1 MKDAVVPGVA
11 AMKIALTIRR
21 YFPHGG
27 VQRDLFA
34 IAQACADS
42 GHDVRIF
49 TESWEGE
56 GPSACDV
63 ECLPVLGR
71 SKALRAHRFALAAA
85 SRVEAWQ
92 ADLVLGFDLMPGLD
106 LYFAAEPCFLEKI
119 HGERNPFYRMTPS
132 YRHRSRLEAAVF
144 EPQSPTR
151 ILLPDPRQ
159 APVFRRWYDTPAE
172 RFVHLPPGVA
182 EDRRA
187 GGDAL
192 ELRERGR
199 AALEIDAD
207 TRLLLLLGS
216 NLKRKGCD
224 RALRAIAALP
234 SNLRGR
240 VRLLVVGGEE
250 VEPMRR
256 LAERLELAADVMFAG
271 PRDDVPLLLQAA
283 DLLLHPARTAK
294 AGAVLLE
301 ALVAGLPVLT
311 TATCGY
317 ALQVDAAGAGVVLRE
332 PFQQAAFD
340 LALARM
346 LDDSLMAY
354 RRRGLA
360 YAARNDLHGQRRR
373 VLAEI
378 DGLIEGMN
386 SGLLRSARARVDLAP
401 AAADSGDPH

>member
-1 MKDAVVPGVA
+1 MTDGVGPGLA
-11 AMKIALTIRR
+11 AMKIALTILR

-42 GHDVRIF
+42 GHEVRIF
-49 TESWEGE
+49 AESWQGAYPVGCE
-56 GPSACDV
+56 V
-63 ECLPVLGR
+63 ECLAVLGR
-71 SKALRAHRFALAAA
+71 SKALRAHRFALAAE
-85 SRVEAWQ
+85 SRVAAWQ

-106 LYFAAEPCFLEKI
+106 LYFAAEPCFLEKV
-119 HGERNPFYRMTPS
+119 HGERGPFYRMTPS

-144 EPQSPTR
+144 DPQSPTR

-159 APVFRRWYDTPAE
+159 EPVFRRWYDTPAE

-187 GGDAL
+187 GGDAR
-192 ELRERGR
+192 ELRALGR
-199 AALEIDAD
+199 AEFEIDSD

-216 NLKRKGCD
+216 NLMRKGSD
-224 RALRAIAALP
+224 RALRAFAALP
-234 SNLRGR
+234 SNLRDR
-240 VRLLVVGGEE
+240 ARMLVVGAEDAA
-250 VEPMRR
+250 PIQR
-256 LAERLELAADVMFAG
+256 LAERLGVSADVIFSG
-271 PRDDVPLLLQAA
+271 PRDDVPRLLQAA

-317 ALQVDAAGAGVVLRE
+317 ALHVDAAGAGVVLRE

-346 LDDSLMAY
+346 LGDSLVAY

-360 YAARNDLHGQRRR
+360 YAARHDLHGQRRR

-378 DGLIEGMN
+378 DGLIESMN
-386 SGLLRSARARVDLAP
+386 SGLLRSARARVELAS
-401 AAADSGDPH
+401 AAGDSGVQL